1 MRAPHRR
8 TARRWAKTVATTVSA
23 ALALTLLQ
31 GAPALGAD
39 SDSAREKRRPKT
51 QDVASTPVVEADGQA
66 TALKHLSS
74 YGKTPHPKATWP
86 AAGSVTVPLP
96 ATATGTRG
104 AASAAPAKAK
114 AGSLPVRIGRAGTS
128 ASGARSA
135 LAAATPTRAK
145 VDVLSHAAARKAR
158 IDGLLLKVTRADGST
173 AAGKVSVEVDYA
185 AFAQAYGG
193 DWAQRLRLVA
203 LPACAL
209 TTPAA
214 AKCQTVTP
222 LPTGN
227 DVRDQKLTADV
238 AALSGARA
246 PLLAVSAAPSGGSGS
261 YAATSLAPSA
271 SWQVAGQTGSFTWQ
285 YPLRVPPAV
294 AGPSPQLGLGY
305 NSGSTDGRTASS
317 NNQNSWIGEGFDLS
331 AGYIE
336 RSYRSCTDDG
346 HDEAGAQKYDLCWH
360 SDNATMNFGGRA
372 GELVKKSA
380 NEFRLKQDD
389 GTRIERR
396 HDGFNSDNDKE
407 YWVVT
412 TTDGT
417 QYYFGKGKRESEAAD
432 TENTGSTWEV
442 PVFGDDKDE
451 PCHADAFKDSGC
463 KQAWRW
469 NLDYVVDIHDNSMTY
484 YYAAESNKYDSVRGD
499 KVLSYERGGY
509 LKRIEYGE
517 QKGKENSTA
526 APAQV
531 VFTPAER
538 CTGAAADCEPADL
551 KESTATRWPDVPFE
565 QICTSDTECKDQ
577 WSPTF
582 FTRKRLAKIST
593 QVLQPDGKTYGDVD
607 VWDLAHKY
615 QSADTTHSP
624 ALWLESITHS
634 GKDGA
639 NKLPKLTFFERQD
652 ANRVDTGADDRLPMY
667 KWRIRAIQSETGGT
681 ISVNYKPTECTPS
694 NLPTPE
700 TNTKRCMPSFWSKEG
715 TVGEKEDWFHKFV
728 VDTVIEDEVTVTGP
742 NKVTSYDYSGA
753 AWAFD
758 DSELVKTKKK
768 TWNQWRGFRTVTMK
782 VGDSASKQLR
792 TETTYLQGMDGDREK
807 ESGGTKSVTVTATD
821 DTKVRDDDRHQGFQ
835 LEQRTFNGAD
845 EINGTVSTPWKSAP
859 TATEGSDDAT
869 LAAVKSTKTRT
880 ALDDGKVRRASI
892 QHFYDSYGML
902 ERSSDSGDLSDPDDD
917 TCTTNTYNRNTD
929 RNLLTLLKRVTV
941 VPVNCDDG
949 APSGYKGEAI
959 SDVRTWYDDPDTY
972 GATPTKGDV
981 VRSEKVKGYASDGT
995 PQYVTTSTAK
1005 YDAHGR
1011 VTDSA
1016 DQQGNTTK
1024 TVYTPT
1030 LGGPVTGM
1038 KVTDPAGNS
1047 TTSTVDPRWGL
1058 VTATADANK
1067 QRTDLEYDALGRLL
1081 KVWLPGRAKASETP
1095 SLEYAYLV
1103 RNNGPVVT
1111 TTKSLLPNGSVA
1123 TSHQLSDGL
1132 LRSRQTQTPAANSG
1146 RVVTTTDYD
1155 SRGLAVKEVGPFYNS
1170 AAVATTF
1177 VNVVDASEGTPRET
1191 ETVYDGAGRP
1201 TDEIFRIA
1209 GAEKWRTKAAYHG
1222 DHTTVDPPAGETPTA
1237 TYSNAQGLTTKLLQF
1252 KGSAPT
1258 GDADTT
1264 TYAYDVADRLTEA
1277 KDESGNAW
1285 SYEYDVRGRQT
1296 VAKDPDTG
1304 TTRMTYNDLDQVRTT
1319 TDARETTLTYNY
1331 DKLGRQRSLYNGS
1344 TKLASWE
1351 YDSAT
1356 VPGGKGRLAS
1366 ATRWIGTDAYIT
1378 SVDSYDVAG
1387 RPTKSSVTVP
1397 ASEGKLAGTYSVT
1410 ASYKPDGSLND
1421 VDLPAA
1427 GDLPAE
1433 TVTTGYTATG
1443 LPSFTLGDKTDYA
1456 RETTYSNYGEVL
1468 QLALG
1473 TASSDKYTWLTNT
1486 YEEGTRRP
1494 ERARIDREIVKTPDS
1509 DITYGYDAAGNI
1521 KKLADTPEGRTADV
1535 QCFTY
1540 DHLRRMTDAWTQTD
1554 TACAASGGE
1563 ATIGGPAPYWH
1574 SYAYDAA
1581 GNRTGETRHATGTTG
1596 TAAITQTT
1604 SYTPGGTDAK
1614 GGIHTHALK
1623 SAEARTVTSAK
1634 EVTAAQSFAYDESGN
1649 TVRRTKAATDLAPA
1663 VDQKLDWDDEGHLAA
1678 VTPYTSGT
1686 LDEAQKS
1693 GFVYDADGNRLL
1705 RKEKGAVT
1713 LYLGDQEI
1721 RLDTAKNTLAG
1732 TRYYSHGGQQIA
1744 VRTAAGVTWLVGGQN
1759 GTAEIA
1765 VQAADSAI
1773 VQRRTLPFGEV
1784 RGAKPAAGAWPGDK
1798 AFVGGTAD
1806 ATGLIHLGAR
1816 EYDPAAGRF
1825 VSTDPALNFDDPQH
1839 LNAYAYGRNN
1849 PLAFP
1854 DPTGLYWGESWISPI
1869 GHGVLDVAGLV
1880 PGFGEPADLING
1892 LWYTAEGN
1900 YIDAGLSYA
1909 SAIPIAGYGASAAKG
1924 ARYVN
1929 KAVDAVDTATDTVK
1943 AADKV
1948 KDAKKVA
1955 DDVTPPATPKP
1966 KPKPEPAPPAKA
1978 KDAPEV
1984 KKGDSGGKKGDGAG
1998 EKGGTTGKADDAA
2011 AGSSCKVGNS
2021 FVPGTTVVMA
2031 DGTEKPIEEIEP
2043 GDEVRATDPESGATE
2058 AKPVTATITG
2068 HGVKNL
2074 VEVTLDTDGDRGDA
2088 TATVTA
2094 TDGHPFWAPE
2104 LHEWVDAKDL
2114 APGLSLTTDKGV
2126 RVEVVAVEKTVRT
2139 ATVHNLTVAD
2149 VHTYLVE
2156 AGTVPV
2162 LVHNCGDMAKDHGV
2176 QGAHPRDHVGRSD
2189 QQLRDR
2195 VANDPAARGRA
2206 SSLDSATAQ
2215 ANIDTAVA
2223 ANLSKINDWIRKQS
2237 TQVSDRREFTHDFGG
2252 TVIGRTA
2259 DARGVR
2265 DATKLTLVV
2274 MKINKGTGGHKGAW
2288 VLFTLKA
2295 S

>member
-1 MRAPHRR
+1 MRSTRR
-8 TARRWAKTVATTVSA
+8 HHARRWAKPLAATVSA
-23 ALALTLLQ
+23 ALTLTLLQ
-31 GAPALGAD
+31 AVPALGD
-39 SDSAREKRRPKT
+39 DDTREQRRPKT
-51 QDVASTPVVEADGQA
+51 QDVASTPVEEADGPR
-66 TALKHLSS
+66 TPLKHLTG
-74 YGKTPHPKATWP
+74 YGVTPRPKAAWPEPGSATVTLGASGASGATAAVRKGLRAGGLPVRLAAPKAT
-86 AAGSVTVPLP
+86 
-96 ATATGTRG
+96 
-104 AASAAPAKAK
+104 AS
-114 AGSLPVRIGRAGTS
+114 R
-128 ASGARSA
+128 
-135 LAAATPTRAK
+135 AAAPTRAT
-145 VDVLSHAAARKAR
+145 VDVLGHAAARKAG
-158 IDGLLLKVTRADGST
+158 IDGLLLKVTRADGRT
-173 AAGKVSVEVDYA
+173 TVGGKVSVQVDYA
-185 AFAQAYGG
+185 SFAQAYGG
-193 DWAQRLRLVA
+193 DWAQRLRLVQ

-209 TTPAA
+209 TTPNAA
-214 AKCQTVTP
+214 ACQGVTP
-222 LPTGN
+222 LATSN
-227 DVRDQKLTADV
+227 DVRGQKLTADV
-238 AALSGARA
+238 PAAVAGAKA
-246 PLLAVSAAPSGGSGS
+246 PLLAVSAAPAGGSGS
-261 YAATSLAPSA
+261 YTATSLAPSA
-271 SWQVAGQTGSFTWQ
+271 SWQVAGQTGAFTWQ
-285 YPLRVPPAV
+285 YPLRVPPAL
-294 AGPSPQLGLGY
+294 AGPSPQLGLAY
-305 NSGSTDGRTASS
+305 NSASTDGRTASS
-317 NNQNSWIGEGFDLS
+317 NNQTSWVGEGFDLS

-336 RSYRSCTDDG
+336 RAYRSCTEDG
-346 HDEAGAQKYDLCWH
+346 HDEAGSQKYDLCWH

-380 NEFRLKQDD
+380 NEWRLKQDD

-396 HDGFNSDNDKE
+396 TGGFNSDDNKE

-417 QYYFGKGKRESEAAD
+417 RYYFGKGKRESEAAD
-432 TENTGSTWEV
+432 AENTGSSWEV

-451 PCHADAFKDSGC
+451 PCHKDTFKESRC
-463 KQAWRW
+463 QQTWRW
-469 NLDYVVDIHDNSMTY
+469 NLDYVVDVHGNTMTY
-484 YYAAESNKYDSVRGD
+484 YYGTETNKYDSVRGD
-499 KVLSYERGGY
+499 KVVSYDRGGW
-509 LKRIEYGE
+509 LKRVEYGE
-517 QKGKENSTA
+517 QQGKENTTA

-531 VFTPAER
+531 VFTTVER
-538 CTGAAADCEPADL
+538 CTGAAADCEPGDL

-582 FTRKRLAKIST
+582 FSRKRLSKVTT
-593 QVLQPDGKTYGDVD
+593 QVLGADGKTYTDVD

-624 ALWLESITHS
+624 AMWLESITHS

-681 ISVNYKPTECTPS
+681 ISVNYKPNECTPA

-758 DSELVKTKKK
+758 DSELVKTKNK
-768 TWNQWRGFRTVTMK
+768 TWNQWRGFRSVTMK
-782 VGDSASKQLR
+782 TGEAGSRQLR

-807 ESGGTKSVTVTATD
+807 ESGGAKSVTVTASD
-821 DTKVRDDDRHQGFQ
+821 GTKVRDDERHQGFQ
-835 LEQRTFNGAD
+835 LEQRTFDGAD
-845 EINGTVSTPWKSAP
+845 EINATVSTPWKSAP
-859 TATEGSDDAT
+859 TATEGSDEAT
-869 LAAVKSTKTRT
+869 YAAVKSTKTRT
-880 ALDDGKVRRASI
+880 ALDGGKVRRAAI
-892 QHFYDSYGML
+892 EHFYDSYGML
-902 ERSSDSGDLSDPDDD
+902 ERSSDSGDLADPDDD
-917 TCTTNTYNRNTD
+917 TCTTNAYNRNPDTG
-929 RNLLTLLKRVTV
+929 LLTLLKRVTV
-941 VPVNCDDG
+941 VPVACDDG
-949 APSGYKGEAI
+949 PPSYQGEAI

-981 VRSEKVKGYASDGT
+981 VRSEKVKGYTADGT

-1058 VTATADANK
+1058 VTATVDANK
-1067 QRTDLEYDALGRLL
+1067 QRTDLEYDGLGRLL
-1081 KVWLPGRAKASETP
+1081 KVWLPGRAKASQTP
-1095 SLEYAYLV
+1095 SLEYGYLV
-1103 RNNGPVVT
+1103 RNNAPVVT

-1132 LRSRQTQTPAANSG
+1132 LRPRQTQTPAANSG
-1146 RVVTTTDYD
+1146 RVVTTTEYD
-1155 SRGLAVKEVGPFYNS
+1155 SRGLAVKEIGPFYNS
-1170 AAVATTF
+1170 AAVGTSF

-1201 TDEIFRIA
+1201 IDEIFRVA
-1209 GAEKWRTKAAYHG
+1209 GAEKWRTKASYHG
-1222 DHTTVDPPAGETPTA
+1222 DHTSVDPPAGETPTA
-1237 TYSNAQGLTTKLLQF
+1237 TYNNAQGLTTRLLQF
-1252 KGSAPT
+1252 KGSSPT

-1264 TYAYDVADRLTEA
+1264 TYAYDTADRLTEV
-1277 KDESGNAW
+1277 KDQSGNVW

-1319 TDARETTLTYNY
+1319 TDARGTVLTYDY
-1331 DKLGRQRSLYNGS
+1331 DKIGRQRSLYNGS

-1356 VPGGKGRLAS
+1356 VANGKGRLAS
-1366 ATRWIGTDAYIT
+1366 ATRWIGADAYTT

-1387 RPTKSSVTVP
+1387 RPTKSSVTIP
-1397 ASEGKLAGTYSVT
+1397 AAEGKLAGTYSVT

-1456 RETTYSNYGEVL
+1456 RETRYSNYGEVL
-1468 QLALG
+1468 QLTLG
-1473 TASSDKYTWLTNT
+1473 TASADKYTWLTNT
-1486 YEEGTRRP
+1486 YEEGTRRL
-1494 ERARIDREIVKTPDS
+1494 ERARIDREIVKTPDA
-1509 DITYGYDAAGNI
+1509 DLTYGYDPSGEI
-1521 KKLADTPEGRTADV
+1521 RKIADTPEGKTADV

-1540 DHLRRMTDAWTQTD
+1540 DYLRRLTDAWSQTATD
-1554 TACAASGGE
+1554 CAASGE
-1563 ATIGGPAPYWH
+1563 TATIGGPAPYWH

-1581 GNRTGETRHATGTTG
+1581 GNRTGETRHATGATG

-1604 SYTPGGTDAK
+1604 SFTPGGTDAK
-1614 GGIHTHALK
+1614 GGVHVHAPK

-1678 VTPYTSGT
+1678 VTPYSAGA
-1686 LDEAQKS
+1686 LDEAQKT
-1693 GFVYDADGNRLL
+1693 GFVYDADGSRLL

-1721 RLDTAKNTLAG
+1721 RLDTAKNTLTG
-1732 TRYYSHGGQQIA
+1732 TRYYAHGGQQIA

-1765 VQAADSAI
+1765 VRAADSAI
-1773 VQRRTLPFGEV
+1773 VQRRILPFGEV
-1784 RGAKPAAGAWPGDK
+1784 RGARPATGAWPGDK

-1816 EYDPAAGRF
+1816 EYDPATGRF
-1825 VSTDPALNFDDPQH
+1825 VSADPALNFDDPQH

-1880 PGFGEPADLING
+1880 PGFGEPADLLNG

-1900 YIDAGLSYA
+1900 YIDAGLSFA

-1929 KAVDAVDTATDTVK
+1929 KAVDAVDTATDAAK

-1955 DDVTPPATPKP
+1955 DDITPPATPKP

-1978 KDAPEV
+1978 KEAPEV

-1998 EKGGTTGKADDAA
+1998 EKGGTTGKADDADA
-2011 AGSSCKVGNS
+2011 PGPSCKVGNS

-2043 GDEVRATDPESGATE
+2043 GDEVRAVDPESGAAE
-2058 AKPVTATITG
+2058 AEPVTAAITG

-2074 VEVTLDTDGDRGDA
+2074 VEITVDVDGDRGDA
-2088 TATVTA
+2088 TAKVTA
-2094 TDGHPFWAPE
+2094 TDGHPFWVPE

-2114 APGLSLTTDKGV
+2114 KPGQSLTTDKGA
-2126 RVEVVAVEKTVRT
+2126 RVDVVAVVKTVRT

-2149 VHTYLVE
+2149 IHTYLVR
-2156 AGTVPV
+2156 AGAVPV
-2162 LVHNCGDMAKDHGV
+2162 LVHNCGNAEKDHGV
-2176 QGAHPRDHVGRSD
+2176 QGAHPKDHIGKTD
-2189 QQLRDR
+2189 QELADR
-2195 VANDPAARGRA
+2195 AANDPTAGGRA
-2206 SSLDSATAQ
+2206 SSLNAGDAQ
-2215 ANIDTAVA
+2215 AHIDTAVQ

-2237 TQVSDRREFTHDFGG
+2237 TPVSARKEFTHDFGA
-2252 TVIGRTA
+2252 TVIGRKA
-2259 DARGVR
+2259 DASGVH

-2295 S
+2295 N